1 MVGIF
6 CGYGSGVGI
15 ELGLQWKFPT
25 ASVAYASQHQW
36 VKNNVSMRVCVLSF
50 QIQNRHRGQPSNKK
64 INTESKNII
73 L

>member
-6 CGYGSGVGI
+6 SGYGSGVGI

-36 VKNNVSMRVCVLSF
+36 VKKNVS
-50 QIQNRHRGQPSNKK
+50 
-64 INTESKNII
+64 II
-73 L
+73 

>member
-50 QIQNRHRGQPSNKK
+50 QIQNRQAIKK
-64 INTESKNII
+64 LI
-73 L
+73 LSQKILFCRI